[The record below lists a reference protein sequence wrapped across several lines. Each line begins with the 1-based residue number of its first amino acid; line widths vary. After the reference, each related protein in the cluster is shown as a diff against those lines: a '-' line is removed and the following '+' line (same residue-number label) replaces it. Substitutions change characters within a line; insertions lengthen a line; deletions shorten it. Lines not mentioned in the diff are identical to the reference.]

1 MPEADPEAVGWQ
13 AIDDVLQP
21 LYGTTEPLHYAPPIH
36 ASLGGPDPLDGIS
49 IYRSGAF
56 GDHWH
61 YVTYGFTELYDKE
74 TEDED
79 VSGYG
84 FELTFRLRALPG
96 EETPPSWPLNL
107 LQNLAR
113 YVFSSG
119 NVFEAAHYMDLHG
132 PIMAGGDTAIRAI
145 AFAHDPQLPR
155 EITTPNGRAQFLQ
168 VIGVTLDELS
178 TIKRWNAETF
188 LQLAAEQLP
197 GLVTDLDRPSLLDTP
212 SFAAAVERGVQQ
224 DGSSTALLFPSVLSW
239 EETKEL
245 TVTLGAN
252 AVRDVMAVLPA
263 RVPFG
268 RELMIAT
275 RESQLMFV
283 ARDAAAWSVIEGN
296 LVIALAPADARDL
309 ARELAPKAGQYR
321 IAALPDVVFQVEK
334 SPIKDREGNI
344 VDWIG

>member
-1 MPEADPEAVGWQ
+1 MPDADPEAIGSQ
-13 AIDDVLQP
+13 AIDDALQP
-21 LYGTTEPLHYAPPIH
+21 LYGTTSPLHYAPPVP

-49 IYRSGAF
+49 VYRSGAF

-61 YVTYGFTELYDKE
+61 YVTYGFSELYDKE
-74 TEDED
+74 TDDPE
-79 VSGYG
+79 VNGYG
-84 FELTFRLRALPG
+84 FELTFRLRADA

-107 LQNLAR
+107 LQNLGR

-132 PIMAGGDTAIRAI
+132 PIMAGSDTAVRAI

-155 EITTPNGRAQFLQ
+155 EVATPHGSLQFLQ
-168 VIGVTLDELS
+168 VVGITLDELS

-188 LQLAAEQLP
+188 LQLAARRLP
-197 GLVTDLDRPSLLDTP
+197 GLVTDLERGSLLDDP
-212 SFAAAVERGVQQ
+212 AFAAAVERGVQQ
-224 DGSSTALLFPSVLSW
+224 DGSSTAFLFPSVLSW
-239 EETKEL
+239 EEAKGL

-252 AVRDVMAVLPA
+252 AVSDVASVLPA

-296 LVIALAPADARDL
+296 LVIALAPGDAQEL
-309 ARELAPKAGQYR
+309 ARVLAPKAGQYR
-321 IAALPDVVFQVEK
+321 IAALPDIVFNVEK